1 MNDKFEKL
9 LSDVRALK
17 DAGIT
22 PKQVAAM
29 TDAELSLNSSIF
41 GVVCLV
47 PSELEAM
54 RKTFG
59 YIESK

>member
-1 MNDKFEKL
+1 MNDRFEKL
-9 LSDVRALK
+9 LSDTRVLK
-17 DAGIT
+17 KAGIT
-22 PKQVAAM
+22 SKKIDAM

-41 GVVCLV
+41 GVVLFT